1 MVVLQDRFRVSQRR
15 PVPLADIEEQKLK
28 QWIRELA
35 RRHVRWGRRLVYRR
49 LRLDGWSVNHKRL
62 QRIWREEGL
71 QRPLPRRRKRSRR
84 TGGGR
89 ELLRSEYPHHIWAID
104 FQYDQTMDDR
114 TLKFLNVIDEFSRV
128 CLAIR
133 VGRRCKSVA
142 PSARKVDAFP
152 FRTLF
157 TSRGGSSV
165 STSDYSGIR
174 SSHLIRLRDFR
185 TIVVRSISANTR
197 CVYRSDCK

>member
-1 MVVLQDRFRVSQRR
+1 MLKHIARVLVACATLGPSI
-15 PVPLADIEEQKLK
+15 LYA
-28 QWIRELA
+28 
-35 RRHVRWGRRLVYRR
+35 GVY
-49 LRLDGWSVNHKRL
+49 
-62 QRIWREEGL
+62 
-71 QRPLPRRRKRSRR
+71 
-84 TGGGR
+84 
-89 ELLRSEYPHHIWAID
+89 EYPMQGYHKACADGSTVHIAI
-104 FQYDQTMDDR
+104 YPG
-114 TLKFLNVIDEFSRV
+114 S
-128 CLAIR
+128 
-133 VGRRCKSVA
+133 